1 MHVIGRLLQTKASST
16 SAGEAISLDAAEVTF
31 GGSTAVVRG
40 QRVEGTAVGV
50 RSRTISLDR
59 DTVAVLRG
67 HCGQNEQEQRFRCS
81 GLVVRGGPN
90 RRPSAFQE
98 LYRPSGQKRESPC
111 CPAHRRLRWPA
122 GFSAIISTVPGYRRV
137 PFCPWDS
144 CGITA
149 RTRSCWDSAG
159 AGRRRMLSPAPSATP
174 TAEVHSITH
183 RDEGRG
189 QVRPDRLIHG

>member
-122 GFSAIISTVPGYRRV
+122 GFSAIISTVPGY
-137 PFCPWDS
+137 
-144 CGITA
+144 
-149 RTRSCWDSAG
+149 
-159 AGRRRMLSPAPSATP
+159 
-174 TAEVHSITH
+174 TAEFRFVRGIHVGSPLERGVVGIL
-183 RDEGRG
+183 RGPGEGECSARHP
-189 QVRPDRLIHG
+189 VRLRQLKCTR